1 MKVLNKIKKIIVAII
16 IATFIFITTTLA
28 QGSETNLN
36 QNQALMFPNESYLC
50 NSYLKELDKQGRLM
64 IMVNQDRDYV
74 YLKDIVNS
82 LIYYNREA
90 TVECQS
96 EQVQDYLKQSRQVL
110 IKLKDNLSKVK

>member
-28 QGSETNLN
+28 QGSDTNLN
-36 QNQALMFPNESYLC
+36 QNKVLNFPNESYLC
-50 NSYLKELDKQGRLM
+50 NTYLKELDKQGRLM
-64 IMVNQDRDYV
+64 VMVNEDGDYA
-74 YLKDIVNS
+74 YLKNIVNS

-96 EQVQDYLKQSRQVL
+96 EQIQEYLKQSRQVL
-110 IKLKDNLSKVK
+110 TKLKDNLTKVK